1 MKILHLDTSINGANS
16 ASRRISAEVVRSLVA
31 KAQDATT
38 VYRDLA
44 ATPLPHLTLAEFAT
58 DASQEALA
66 EFKTA
71 DVVVIGT
78 GMYNFTVPTQLK
90 AWIDRILVAGQTFHY
105 TEAGPQGLV
114 GGKRVIIV
122 LARGGFYAPDSPAA
136 ALEHAE
142 TYLRG
147 VFAFIGVDHVQ
158 IINADGTAIPT
169 MRDASIQQA
178 EQQAGAIA
186 A

>member
-1 MKILHLDTSINGANS
+1 MKILHLDTSINGTNS
-16 ASRRISAEVVRSLVA
+16 ASRRISAEVVRNLVTHG
-31 KAQDATT
+31 QDFE
-38 VYRDLA
+38 VIHRDLA
-44 ATPLPHLTLAEFAT
+44 ETPLPHLTLAEFAT

-66 EFKTA
+66 EFKAA

-78 GMYNFTVPTQLK
+78 GMYNFTVPSQLK
-90 AWIDRILVAGQTFHY
+90 AWIDRILVAGQTFSY
-105 TEAGPQGLV
+105 TEAGPQGLA
-114 GGKRVIIV
+114 GGKRVIV
-122 LARGGFYAPDSPAA
+122 ALARGGFYAPGSPAA

-147 VFAFIGVDHVQ
+147 VFAFIGITDIEIV
-158 IINADGTAIPT
+158 NADGTAVPD

-178 EQQAGAIA
+178 EQQAASLA